1 MFETDIDFIGS
12 KEDAKFIGEQF
23 GIKIEKI
30 EVKSKRDGKIYC
42 LDQAWVSGPK
52 SKVKNFL
59 IDHHYG
65 DEQEVE
71 EIYFSNWIIITH

>member
-1 MFETDIDFIGS
+1 
-12 KEDAKFIGEQF
+12 
-23 GIKIEKI
+23 
-30 EVKSKRDGKIYC
+30 
-42 LDQAWVSGPK
+42 
-52 SKVKNFL
+52 VKNFL